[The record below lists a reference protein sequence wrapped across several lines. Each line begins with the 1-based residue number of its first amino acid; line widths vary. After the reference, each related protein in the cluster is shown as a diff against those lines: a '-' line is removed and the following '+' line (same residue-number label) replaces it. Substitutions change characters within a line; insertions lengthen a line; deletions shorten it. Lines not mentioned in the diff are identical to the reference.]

1 MNHLTPKIENM
12 DFSKVNTNMAD
23 PLNKMDLDNIPKQLW
38 GYEIQNYH
46 LEKLEPPLPIVRACE
61 NNPELKKLLFPH
73 INGPIEKFSLVS
85 DNIAHYIRLDESN
98 DKLKSIDLFTYDNFV
113 SLLSHIYNY
122 HLASASIA
130 IVLTITLILT
140 VLYTLS
146 FGTSVSSKDYEKLS
160 AYECGFEPIHSNAR
174 IKFDFY
180 IGLLVYYIRFS
191 I

>member
-61 NNPELKKLLFPH
+61 NNPELKKILFPH
-73 INGPIEKFSLVS
+73 ITGPVEKFPLLT
-85 DNIAHYIRLDESN
+85 DNIADYMQIEEAN
-98 DKLKSIDLFTYDNFV
+98 GNLKSTTELTYDNFV
-113 SLLSHIYNY
+113 AILSEIYNY

-174 IKFDFY
+174 IKFDVIY
-180 IGLLVYYIRFS
+180 WIIGILY
-191 I
+191 